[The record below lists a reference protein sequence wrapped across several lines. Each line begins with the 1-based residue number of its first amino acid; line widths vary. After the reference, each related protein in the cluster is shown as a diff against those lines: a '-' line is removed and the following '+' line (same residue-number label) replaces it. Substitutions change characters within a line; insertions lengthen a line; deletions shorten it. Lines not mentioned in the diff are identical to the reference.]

1 MRAPSFAYSKAGIV
15 TVEPG
20 GLFPERRTQPG
31 ALPGQ
36 KEAIPTDDFCDGI
49 DSVLFLFERKEKQ
62 MASTQPVRVPERTPE
77 PAENAT
83 ISAAPRPLPA
93 PRKARFTIKVK
104 GMIPT

>member
-1 MRAPSFAYSKAGIV
+1 MGDR
-15 TVEPG
+15 
-20 GLFPERRTQPG
+20 PG
-31 ALPGQ
+31 ALSEDK

-49 DSVLFLFERKEKQ
+49 VSVLFLFERKEKR
-62 MASTQPVRVPERTPE
+62 MASTHPVRVPERQPE

>member
-15 TVEPG
+15 TVDRG
-20 GLFPERRTQPG
+20 GLFPGRDRPG
-31 ALPGQ
+31 PLSEDK

-49 DSVLFLFERKEKQ
+49 DTVLFLFERKEME
-62 MASTQPVRVPERTPE
+62 MASTQPVRVPERPAE
-77 PAENAT
+77 PADNAT